1 MKLAQRKLASDR
13 DCFSDRK
20 ALRILKFIF
29 LTNDFRF
36 VIGQLSYQF
45 MIPFQPVK
53 IGKISE
59 RIARQ
64 IKNTILSGA
73 MKSGDRLP
81 PERELVEHFQASR
94 ISIREALKSLETSG
108 LLAIKP
114 GSGVFVAEINSKPIS
129 DSLSSILRIRKTSIT
144 EITEARIILEPN
156 IARLAAERMTSQEL
170 AALDQNIEETWT
182 ALKSH
187 RPAPEQNI
195 RFHSLVAEATHNP
208 VIIST
213 MNPIFDVLKE
223 MNLEIKGNLQ
233 KRIKVSRDAAE
244 YHKKILKAFRERNS
258 QRVFDLML
266 KHIIQN
272 QGGLKGVTSATKA
285 LPLSLRKGES
295 KLRVS
300 PGGA

>member
-1 MKLAQRKLASDR
+1 MTENGAKGI
-13 DCFSDRK
+13 FE
-20 ALRILKFIF
+20 IYLKFIF
-29 LTNDFRF
+29 LTNHIPF

-53 IGKISE
+53 TGKISE

-129 DSLSSILRIRKTSIT
+129 ESLSSILRIQKTSIN
-144 EITEARIILEPN
+144 EISEARIILEPS
-156 IARLAAERMTSQEL
+156 IARLAAERITSEEVATL
-170 AALDQNIEETWT
+170 EQNIEETLM
-182 ALKSH
+182 ALKSDS
-187 RPAPEQNI
+187 PAPEQNI
-195 RFHSLVAEATHNP
+195 RFHSLIAEATHNP
-208 VIIST
+208 VITST

-223 MNLEIKGNLQ
+223 MNLEIRGNLQ
-233 KRIKVSRDAAE
+233 KRVELSRDALE
-244 YHKKILKAFRERNS
+244 YHKKILKAFQERNS
-258 QRVFDLML
+258 EKIYELML
-266 KHIIQN
+266 KHILQN
-272 QGGLKGVTSATKA
+272 QGSLKRVTSATKA
-285 LPLSLRKGES
+285 LPLSSLGRGE
-295 KLRVS
+295 R
-300 PGGA
+300 